1 MISSKEFTRKELY
14 NLVWEKP
21 LVQLAKDFGLSDNG
35 LRKICKK
42 YDIPLPKMGHWQKVQ
57 HGKKVELEK
66 LRHFDKWT
74 NTKITI
80 HESEADEEEHY
91 LTKVARRV
99 KEIEQACST
108 LLPVPESL
116 TKPHPLVKAAK
127 ENLGTKKKERS
138 WRNLP
143 ECIHTD
149 RGLLSISTQKHNV
162 PRALRIM
169 NTFIKMAE
177 NRSHEVVLE
186 DEKTKL
192 VVDNE
197 KFPIRFRE
205 KHTRQE
211 MPDERWSSSELVP
224 NDVLSIKYDYHF
236 DKEWADKGTP
246 LEDQLPRILAFFEL
260 KSVEIKQRREY
271 YRIAQIEA
279 DRKREI
285 ERKLQAQREWEA
297 KKQDFLLTQS
307 DKWFKAESLRQ
318 FIKTIE
324 ESKNNSSKVQEWLK
338 WAKLQLEELD
348 PLSNGTESFIN
359 QFDIPEHLKE

>member
-1 MISSKEFTRKELY
+1 MSSKELTRKELY
-14 NLVWEKP
+14 NLVWSKP
-21 LVQLAKDFGLSDNG
+21 LTQLAKDFGLSDNG
-35 LRKICKK
+35 LRKICTK

-57 HGKKVELEK
+57 YRKKVEQEK
-66 LRHFDKWT
+66 LGHFDKWT

-80 HESEADEEEHY
+80 HESEAEEEEHY

-99 KEIEQACST
+99 KEIEQTCSK

-116 TKPHPLVKAAK
+116 TKTHPLVRAAK
-127 ENLGTKKKERS
+127 ENLSAKKNERS

-149 RGLLSISTQKHNV
+149 SGLLSISVQKHNV

-177 NRSHEVVLE
+177 SRGHEVILE
-186 DEKTKL
+186 DQKTKL
-192 VVDNE
+192 VVDGE

-205 KHTRQE
+205 KHTRQIIQ
-211 MPDERWSSSELVP
+211 DESWSRTEKVP
-224 NDVLSIKYDYHF
+224 NDILSIKYDYHF
-236 DKEWADKGTP
+236 DKEWADKGTL
-246 LEDQLPRILAFFEL
+246 LEGQLPRILAFFEL
-260 KSVEIKQRREY
+260 RSVEIKQQREY
-271 YRIAQIEA
+271 HRIAQIEA

-297 KKQDFLLTQS
+297 KKQDILINQS
-307 DKWFKAESLRQ
+307 DKWHKAESLRQ
-318 FIKTIE
+318 FIARIE
-324 ESKNNSSKVQEWLK
+324 ETKDNSSRVQEWFK

-348 PLSNGTESFIN
+348 PMSNGIESFIT
-359 QFDIPEHLKE
+359 QFDLPEHLKE